1 MSKILGYIKKYD
13 ILVLLILGIIFYF
26 PSLFYDFVGDDIV
39 LLIPNQY
46 INGSMPISFFDFFK
60 PNYIMGEIYTPLTF
74 IIYWLIIKI
83 FGISSFALHFVNII
97 FYILSSIA
105 LFYLLKKII
114 NNYSVVFFAI
124 VLYILHPCHIE
135 CTVWISGLGYNIS
148 AFFFF
153 LSFLYF
159 IIAFDEDKKLNYI
172 FSVLFYVLAILSQ
185 PIAIV
190 LPAILFLWVFCF
202 RRNILKKSIGYIC
215 FYVPFLLLYVYL
227 YRQTVLKDYRFDTNY
242 NLFEKIS
249 ILGFDFFNSF
259 FPVNL
264 CPVQPMPS
272 LFFICSFI
280 VCIILLYLIKDN
292 VNLLFFSFWGI
303 ISILPYSNVFFNMVF
318 PLADRYL
325 LLFSVSTSVIISY
338 FSFSLFDKFKN
349 KKILKYLC
357 FIFFLMLYSL
367 SFISYIPIWKN
378 NTILHIYTYN
388 INPDNPYCAGV
399 YAQFLID
406 DKKYDEAMQIIDK
419 IISKNPSRYDMY
431 DLKIKILIEKS
442 LFNEALDICF
452 KLKEI
457 MPEYYKTYLSFFD
470 IYMYLQD
477 YDNASKF
484 LDHAYIKAKEHNLYK
499 NDKIELFANKRLL
512 LSYVNADVDNYIDN
526 FKIISN
532 NCKLL
537 NDNGK
542 FLEILNENDYKIK
555 EMDIIK
561 YLNNYNTQY
570 SRYITNLLSCLYM
583 KENYKEEASKVM
595 KSLLKEMSDAQKKI
609 NEGDNNSAEK
619 IYLSIISQNKYMYEA
634 YYNLGFLYLQTNRSS
649 NANKIFEK
657 ILKIN
662 PNDEQIKQIILN
674 LGENI
679 KQ

>member
-1 MSKILGYIKKYD
+1 MDKFCAYIKKYD

-46 INGSMPISFFDFFK
+46 INGSIPISFFDFFK

-83 FGISSFALHFVNII
+83 FGINSFALHFVNII
-97 FYILSSIA
+97 FYIFSSIA

-114 NNYSVVFFAI
+114 NNYSVVFFATI
-124 VLYILHPCHIE
+124 LYILHPCHIE

-190 LPAILFLWVFCF
+190 LPAILFLWVYFF

-272 LFFICSFI
+272 LFFICSLI

-349 KKILKYLC
+349 KKIFKYIC
-357 FIFFLMLYSL
+357 FIFFLILYFL
-367 SFISYIPIWKN
+367 SFISYLPN
-378 NTILHIYTYN
+378 
-388 INPDNPYCAGV
+388 CAGV
-399 YAQFLID
+399 YAQILIN

-419 IISKNPSRYDMY
+419 IISKDPSYY
-431 DLKIKILIEKS
+431 EVYELKIKILIEKS
-442 LFNEALDICF
+442 LFDEAIAICF

-457 MPEYYKTYLSFFD
+457 MPEYYKIYLDLFD
-470 IYMYLQD
+470 IYMSLQD

-484 LDHAYIKAKEHNLYK
+484 LDYAYVKAKEHNLYK
-499 NDKIELFANKRLL
+499 NDKVDLFANKRLV
-512 LSYVNADVDNYIDN
+512 LSYVNADIDNYIDN
-526 FKIISN
+526 FKILSN
-532 NCKLL
+532 NFQLL
-537 NDNGK
+537 NDSSK
-542 FLEILNENDYKIK
+542 FSEILNENDYKIK
-555 EMDIIK
+555 ERDILEYLKK
-561 YLNNYNTQY
+561 YNNNQY
-570 SRYITNLLSCLYM
+570 SRYIINLLSCFYM
-583 KENYKEEASKVM
+583 KETYKDNASEVM
-595 KSLLKEMSDAQKKI
+595 RSLLKEMNKAQDFI
-609 NEGDNNSAEK
+609 NKGDNNSAK
-619 IYLSIISQNKYMYEA
+619 QVYLSVISKNKYMYEA
-634 YYNLGFLYLQTNRSS
+634 YYNLGILYLQTNRSS

-679 KQ
+679 KNE